1 MTEQKQMEEEQQQ
14 LAEQM
19 GMLEVTPDNP
29 LYSDFDQIRAA
40 GIRATALTQRILT
53 FSRQQRIE
61 MKPIHISRVI
71 SDFVA
76 ILRRIIGERIDIQL
90 QLASDLPV
98 VQADVSQIEQI
109 LLNLVINARDAIE
122 GNGTITITTALV
134 RPEDTDFP

>member
-1 MTEQKQMEEEQQQ
+1 
-14 LAEQM
+14 M
-19 GMLEVTPDNP
+19 G
-29 LYSDFDQIRAA
+29 I
-40 GIRATALTQRILT
+40 
-53 FSRQQRIE
+53 
-61 MKPIHISRVI
+61 KPIHISRVI

-134 RPEDTDFP
+134 RPEDTDFPWPADVPPR